1 MRIFFQQK
9 VFVSPFAIL
18 FILLTLLLSGCA
30 NNKAIEVDAESAGVE
45 VTEVDP
51 YEGFNRNMFV
61 FNDTLDTYV
70 ADPISDA
77 YAWITPQFVQIGVSN
92 FFSNLN
98 GINVFLNDFMQ
109 GKGAQGVEDTGR
121 FLVNS
126 TFGLLGLFDVATEL
140 GLEKHEED
148 FAQTLAVWGVP
159 QGPYLVLPLLGPS
172 TTRGIPGGVFD
183 AATNPAT
190 YVGAPIQ
197 LLQILNAR
205 ANADTEINFVKEA
218 ALDPYV
224 FTRESFLQYRNNLI
238 ADGLLEN
245 DDDLL
250 DLDDEFDEEDIEL
263 TDQPISEK
271 QVDNEV
277 DKAIESSALLL
288 KKKSA
293 NAAID
298 PVDDVIKS
306 LDNTEDL
313 NLKLIK

>member
-1 MRIFFQQK
+1 MGIFSKNK
-9 VFVSPFAIL
+9 VIATPISML
-18 FILLTLLLSGCA
+18 FIMATLLLSGCA
-30 NNKAIEVDAESAGVE
+30 NNKTIEVGSEASEVE

-51 YEGFNRNMFV
+51 YEGFNRKMFI
-61 FNDTLDTYV
+61 FNDALDTYV

-77 YAWITPQFVQIGVSN
+77 YAWVTPQLVQTGVSN

-98 GINVFLNDFMQ
+98 GINVFLNDFLQ
-109 GKGAQGVEDTGR
+109 GKGAQGAEDTGR

-126 TFGLLGLFDVATEL
+126 TIGLLGLFDVAAEL

-172 TTRGIPGGVFD
+172 TTRGVPGGVFD
-183 AATNPAT
+183 AATNPAM

-205 ANADTEINFVKEA
+205 ANADNEINFVKEA
-218 ALDPYV
+218 ALDQYV

-238 ADGLLEN
+238 TDGQLEN

-250 DLDDEFDEEDIEL
+250 DLDEDFDEEDEQL
-263 TDQPISEK
+263 AEQPNSK
-271 QVDNEV
+271 NTEV
-277 DKAIESSALLL
+277 DEAIESSNLLL
-288 KKKSA
+288 KQRPDSV
-293 NAAID
+293 NHPID
-298 PVDDVIKS
+298 PVDGVIKS
-306 LDNTEDL
+306 LDNTENL
-313 NLKLIK
+313 N